1 MKLSEAIKIIPQ
13 HILPHHFLSSIM
25 HAITRSQATHL
36 KNAMIRSIISV
47 YKVDMKDA
55 VVSDPTDYP
64 SFNHFFTRQLK
75 PEARPICQGKN
86 TIASPVDGKVSQ
98 IGKIDQNRIFQA
110 KGHSYTVEKLL
121 GDNELAKTFEG
132 GEFATL
138 YLSPRDY
145 HRIHSPLNGKLTKMI
160 HVPGKLFSVN
170 GVTAENVPELFARN
184 ERVVTVFDTD
194 AGPMAAVLVGA
205 IFVSS
210 MDTVWAG
217 TITPPGGK
225 EIRKWDYTDTD
236 FNLNKGDELGRFNM
250 GSTVILLFPKD
261 KMNWSSDLK
270 AGSEVIMGREIGV
283 LD

>member
-25 HAITRSQATHL
+25 YSITRSKATHV
-36 KNAMIRSIISV
+36 KNIIIRTIIKL
-47 YKVDMKDA
+47 YNVDMKDA
-55 VVSDPTDYP
+55 VVSDPSDYP

-75 PEARPICQGKN
+75 PEARPICEGNN

-98 IGKIDQNRIFQA
+98 LGKIDQNRIFQA

-121 GDNELAKTFEG
+121 GDNEMAKIFSG

-145 HRIHSPLNGKLTKMI
+145 HRIHAPLNGKLKKMI

-184 ERVVTVFDTD
+184 ERVVTLFDTD

-210 MDTVWAG
+210 METVWAG

-225 EIRKWDYTDTD
+225 EVRKWDYSDMG
-236 FNLNKGDELGRFNM
+236 FGLNKGDELGRFNM
-250 GSTVILLFPKD
+250 GSTVVLLFPKD
-261 KMNWSSDLK
+261 TMKWSKDLK
-270 AGSEVIMGREIGV
+270 ADSTVVMGREIGQ
-283 LD
+283 LI